1 MPSRCIHLRRPAVLH
16 VQAGLFVPA
25 GSIMDEV
32 DRRWDALCDSNSA
45 YFDGRAYN
53 VIGVN
58 RNGCGGAVLHI
69 IECAYRFYAVQSEDF
84 DLGVMGLGVKGCTM
98 RENQA
103 LIGRRSRNV
112 GVYRDLWEFAPGG
125 VVEPGKSPAEVIVA
139 ELFEETS
146 LTTQTEPSPIA
157 VVSDPIARTWELIY
171 LINDPQGD
179 AQPTPEYSQIRWC
192 ARDELPDGL
201 SPIARSMI
209 PLWPTS
215 LG

>member
-1 MPSRCIHLRRPAVLH
+1 
-16 VQAGLFVPA
+16 
-25 GSIMDEV
+25 MDEV
-32 DRRWDALCDSNSA
+32 DRRWDALCDSNPA

-69 IECAYRFYAVQSEDF
+69 IECTYRFYAVQTEDF
-84 DLGVMGLGVKGCTM
+84 DLGVMGLGVKGLTM
-98 RENQA
+98 RDYQA

-112 GVYRDLWEFAPGG
+112 GVYPDQWEFAPGG
-125 VVEPGKSPAEVIVA
+125 VVEPGKSPAEVVVA
-139 ELFEETS
+139 ELSEETN
-146 LTTQTEPSPIA
+146 LMTQSEPTPIA

-171 LINDPQGD
+171 LINDPQGE

-192 ARDELPDGL
+192 ARDELPDDL
-201 SPIARSMI
+201 SPITQSMI

-215 LG
+215 QG